1 MAMYISKSVIQTCVD
16 NHIKVIYKGNI
27 VTPEN
32 YSSMGMSDILSGYII
47 YFEAEQG
54 YSFTKS
60 PFFGFTSSP
69 NSMTG
74 CTTVIENEKYSF
86 NTFKNSDGIN
96 RMTPNIVQGEIIK
109 PCYKF
114 TKTDT
119 DRLQKNKLK
128 LFINGV
134 FKPYFIQSGGVPY
147 EAMPNDLIEIKTDES
162 YLSINDFKF
171 DNDNFTIIDN
181 VASLKLPEKVY
192 SNFSFNYV
200 YKYPRLLLNQD
211 DYNKLT
217 ENKAILKLNDIVMN
231 VGDIAFDGDILTIET
246 IGQYEFLEAP
256 YFDIVKGLYHSGTYS
271 FLLDSK
277 TKANLHINGFNI
289 NDIDTR
295 ELKYISI
302 FTNQKDESKGLNN
315 LFKIDTDQ
323 MRMLNV
329 ERFQP
334 INIEGGTTDF
344 GVNIIGL
351 INLPFEVEADKL
363 LEPENIIMGTLQTQ
377 VIAPKLKSDRYIY
390 NFGEIEVNDGLN
402 SLDYENTKAVLYLP
416 FTDPMILGLDMVLGF
431 KIKVQYVIDLY
442 SGQSDVNV
450 LSSKNNAV
458 FATKNVNLGI
468 KIPHG
473 GENDDKQFAENIN
486 IVMGGDNFIKKPFI
500 EIHRN
505 EAILSDGI
513 FTNTVNDEK
522 TLLGES
528 GFLEIEQIK
537 LESNATSEEKRLI
550 VTALKSGVI
559 IK

>member
-16 NHIKVIYKGNI
+16 NHVKVIYKGNI

-32 YSSMGMSDILSGYII
+32 YATMGMSDIQSRYII
-47 YFEAEQG
+47 YLEVEQG
-54 YSFTKS
+54 YSFSKN
-60 PFFGFTSSP
+60 PLLGFTSSP
-69 NSMTG
+69 NSMSN
-74 CTTVIENEKYSF
+74 CTMIVENKKYSF
-86 NTFKNSDGIN
+86 SSFKNNDGIN
-96 RMTPNIVQGEIIK
+96 RVTTNIVQGEIIK

-134 FKPYFIQSGGVPY
+134 FKPYFIQSGGVHY

-162 YLSINDFKF
+162 YLSINNFKF
-171 DNDNFTIIDN
+171 DNDSFNIIDN
-181 VASLKLPEKVY
+181 VASLVLPEKVY
-192 SNFSFNYV
+192 TGFSFNFT
-200 YKYPRLLLNQD
+200 YKPPRLVLNQED
-211 DYNKLT
+211 FNKLA
-217 ENKAILKLNDIVMN
+217 ENKAVLKLNDNVMA
-231 VGDIAFDGDILTIET
+231 VGGIAFDGDILTIET
-246 IGQYEFLEAP
+246 INNYEFLEAP

-289 NDIDTR
+289 NDIDDR

-323 MRMLNV
+323 MRMLNI

-334 INIEGGTTDF
+334 ANMEGMTTDF

-363 LEPENIIMGTLQTQ
+363 LDPENIIMGTLQTQ

-390 NFGEIEVNDGLN
+390 NFGEIEVNEGLN

-416 FTDPMILGLDMVLGF
+416 YTDPMILGLDMVLGH
-431 KIKVQYVIDLY
+431 KIQVQYIIDLY

-473 GENDDKQFAENIN
+473 GENDTQQFAENIN
-486 IVMGGDNFIKKPFI
+486 IVMGGDNFIRKPFI

-505 EAILSDGI
+505 EAILSDGLFSNI
-513 FTNTVNDEK
+513 VNDEK

-528 GFLEIEQIK
+528 GFLEVEQIK
-537 LESNATSEEKRLI
+537 LETNATSEEKRLI

>member
-16 NHIKVIYKGNI
+16 NHVKVIYKGNI

-32 YSSMGMSDILSGYII
+32 YATMGMSDIQSGYII
-47 YFEAEQG
+47 YLEAEQG
-54 YSFTKS
+54 YSFSKS
-60 PFFGFTSSP
+60 PFLGFTSSP

-74 CTTVIENEKYSF
+74 CTTIVENKKYSF
-86 NTFKNSDGIN
+86 NSFKNNDGIN
-96 RMTPNIVQGEIIK
+96 RITTNIIQGEVIK

-162 YLSINDFKF
+162 YLSINSFKL
-171 DNDNFTIIDN
+171 DNDNFNIIDN
-181 VASLKLPEKVY
+181 VASLVLPEKVY
-192 SNFSFNYV
+192 TTFSFNFTYRP
-200 YKYPRLLLNQD
+200 PRLTLNQD

-217 ENKAILKLNDIVMN
+217 ENKAVLKLNDIAMN
-231 VGDIAFDGDILTIET
+231 VGDIAYDNDILTIET
-246 IGQYEFLEAP
+246 IGNYEFLEAP

-289 NDIDTR
+289 NDIDDR

-323 MRMLNV
+323 MRILNV

-390 NFGEIEVNDGLN
+390 NFGEIEVNEGLN

-431 KIKVQYVIDLY
+431 KIQVQYVIDLY

-473 GENDDKQFAENIN
+473 GENGEQQFAENIN
-486 IVMGGDNFIKKPFI
+486 IVMGGDNFIRKPFI

-513 FTNTVNDEK
+513 FSNTVNDEK

-537 LESNATSEEKRLI
+537 LETNATSEEKRLI
-550 VTALKSGVI
+550 VTALKNGVI

>member
-1 MAMYISKSVIQTCVD
+1 MVMYISKSVIQTCVD

-27 VTPEN
+27 VNPEN

-74 CTTVIENEKYSF
+74 CTTVIENKKYSF
-86 NTFKNSDGIN
+86 NTFKNNDGIN
-96 RMTPNIVQGEIIK
+96 RMTPNIVSGEIIK

-162 YLSINDFKF
+162 YLYINSFKL
-171 DNDNFTIIDN
+171 DNDNFNIIDN
-181 VASLKLPEKVY
+181 VASLVLPEKVY
-192 SNFSFNYV
+192 TTFNFNFTYRP
-200 YKYPRLLLNQD
+200 PRLTLNQD

-217 ENKAILKLNDIVMN
+217 ENKAILKLNDIAMN

-246 IGQYEFLEAP
+246 IGNYEFLEAP

-289 NDIDTR
+289 NDIDDR

-390 NFGEIEVNDGLN
+390 NFGEIEVNEGLN

-416 FTDPMILGLDMVLGF
+416 FTDPMILSLDMVLGH
-431 KIKVQYVIDLY
+431 KIQIQYVIDLY

-473 GENDDKQFAENIN
+473 GENGEQQFAENIN
-486 IVMGGDNFIKKPFI
+486 IVMGGDNFIRKPFI

-550 VTALKSGVI
+550 VTALKNGVI
-559 IK
+559 IN

>member
-16 NHIKVIYKGNI
+16 NHVKVIYKGNI

-32 YSSMGMSDILSGYII
+32 YATMGMSDIQSGYII
-47 YFEAEQG
+47 YLEAEQG
-54 YSFTKS
+54 YSFSKS
-60 PFFGFTSSP
+60 PFLGFTSSP

-74 CTTVIENEKYSF
+74 CTTIVENKKYSF
-86 NTFKNSDGIN
+86 NSFKNNDGIN
-96 RMTPNIVQGEIIK
+96 RITTNIIQGEVIK

-147 EAMPNDLIEIKTDES
+147 EVMPNDLIEIKTDES
-162 YLSINDFKF
+162 YLSINSFKL
-171 DNDNFTIIDN
+171 DNDSFNIIN
-181 VASLKLPEKVY
+181 NIASLVLPEKVY
-192 SNFSFNYV
+192 TGFSFNFTYNP
-200 YKYPRLLLNQD
+200 PRLTLNQD

-217 ENKAILKLNDIVMN
+217 ENKAVLKLNDIVMN
-231 VGDIAFDGDILTIET
+231 VGDVAFDGDILTMET
-246 IGQYEFLEAP
+246 IGNYEFLEAP

-277 TKANLHINGFNI
+277 TKANLHINGFNT
-289 NDIDTR
+289 NDIDDR

-334 INIEGGTTDF
+334 INIKGGTTDF

-363 LEPENIIMGTLQTQ
+363 LDPENIIMGTLQTQ

-390 NFGEIEVNDGLN
+390 NFGEIEVNGGLN

-416 FTDPMILGLDMVLGF
+416 YTDPMILSLDMVLGH
-431 KIKVQYVIDLY
+431 KIQVQYVIDLY

-473 GENDDKQFAENIN
+473 GEKDNQQFAENIN
-486 IVMGGDNFIKKPFI
+486 IVMGGDNFIRKPFI

-550 VTALKSGVI
+550 VTALKNGVI